1 MSKGLISLVG
11 LCTQTTE
18 RLHMSYRQ
26 VWKNTT
32 QLHRATLA
40 LARRNKPGYL
50 AGILARLRAMA
61 SSTAL
66 SCLSS
71 SSRRDSVLLGLVEPE
86 PAAEAEPGAADL
98 PAGAACAFP
107 DDFGGGDIGR
117 FLSPCV
123 AAGRVAWALGR
134 SVRGE
139 GGARPGTLLSRPR
152 SGDSAILL
160 LAGDPGLSLSDGR
173 YLFLL
178 PLSACLLRRVSLM
191 SLWEPDPP

>member
-1 MSKGLISLVG
+1 MSEGQISHIG
-11 LCTQTTE
+11 PRTQTTE
-18 RLHMSYRQ
+18 RLHMSRHRQ
-26 VWKNTT
+26 AWMTP
-32 QLHRATLA
+32 HRATLA
-40 LARRNKPGYL
+40 QRRRLYL

-71 SSRRDSVLLGLVEPE
+71 SSRRDSVLLGLLEPA
-86 PAAEAEPGAADL
+86 PAAEAEPGPADL
-98 PAGAACAFP
+98 LEGAGCAFP
-107 DDFGGGDIGR
+107 DDFGGGDNGR

-123 AAGRVAWALGR
+123 AVGRGAWALGR

-139 GGARPGTLLSRPR
+139 GGARLGILLSRPR
-152 SGDSAILL
+152 SGDRAILL

-191 SLWEPDPP
+191 SLWEPEPP

>member
-1 MSKGLISLVG
+1 MSRR
-11 LCTQTTE
+11 TP
-18 RLHMSYRQ
+18 
-26 VWKNTT
+26 
-32 QLHRATLA
+32 HRATLA
-40 LARRNKPGYL
+40 RRRRLYL

-61 SSTAL
+61 SSTAF

-71 SSRRDSVLLGLVEPE
+71 SSLRDRVLLGLLEPP

-98 PAGAACAFP
+98 PEGAGCAFP
-107 DDFGGGDIGR
+107 DDFGGGDKGR

-123 AAGRVAWALGR
+123 AAGRAAWALGR

-139 GGARPGTLLSRPR
+139 GGARPGILLSRPR
-152 SGDSAILL
+152 SGERAILL

-191 SLWEPDPP
+191 SLWEPEPP

>member
-1 MSKGLISLVG
+1 MSDYGPGGTRRSR
-11 LCTQTTE
+11 TE
-18 RLHMSYRQ
+18 RHWL
-26 VWKNTT
+26 
-32 QLHRATLA
+32 
-40 LARRNKPGYL
+40 RRNTLIYL

-61 SSTAL
+61 SSTAF
-66 SCLSS
+66 SCLSN
-71 SSRRDSVLLGLVEPE
+71 SSRRDSVLLGLLEPE
-86 PAAEAEPGAADL
+86 PAAEAEPGTADL
-98 PAGAACAFP
+98 PEGAACAFP
-107 DDFGGGDIGR
+107 DDLGGGDIGR

-123 AAGRVAWALGR
+123 AAGRVPGALGR

-160 LAGDPGLSLSDGR
+160 LAGDPGRSLSDGR

-178 PLSACLLRRVSLM
+178 PLSTCLLRRVSLM